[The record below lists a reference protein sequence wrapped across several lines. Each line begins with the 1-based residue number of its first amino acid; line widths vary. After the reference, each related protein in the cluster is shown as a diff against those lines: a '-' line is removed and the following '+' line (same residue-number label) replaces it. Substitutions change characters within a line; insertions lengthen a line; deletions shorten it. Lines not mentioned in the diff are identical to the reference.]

1 MNTTLHPRSVV
12 LTAKLH
18 TYWRLTKSPQTAL
31 LLLTGIAGY
40 MSARC
45 PVVAW
50 QTLMVLV
57 GSLYLAI
64 AGSTVLNMVYDRDI
78 DRRMQRTCQR
88 PLPAGLVSVREAVI
102 LGFVMVTVGLATAF
116 ALSPLFGLVV
126 AVGAFIDVV
135 VYTIWLKRRTPWAI
149 VWGGI
154 AGGMPIL
161 AGRAL
166 GLGAIDWVGIMLSV
180 SVLLWIPIHIMT
192 FSMRHHEDYQR
203 AGIPTFPSRYGFRAT
218 GIAIALSSVLAAAA
232 MTTALI
238 GMGMAWGYLRVLA
251 VLGIGLVLLAA
262 GCVARPSDRSNFGL
276 FKYASVFMLSAM
288 ALVVVETLR

>member
-1 MNTTLHPRSVV
+1 LNTTLHPRSVV
-12 LTAKLH
+12 LMAKLN

-50 QTLMVLV
+50 QTLMALV

-78 DRRMQRTCQR
+78 DRRMQRTCRR

-102 LGFVMVTVGLATAF
+102 LGFVMVTVGLAVAF

-161 AGRAL
+161 AGRTL
-166 GLGAIDWVGIMLSV
+166 GLGAYDWVGMMLCV
-180 SVLLWIPIHIMT
+180 SVLMWIPIHIMT
-192 FSMRHHEDYQR
+192 FNIRHQEDYRQ
-203 AGIPTFPSRYGFRAT
+203 AGIPTFPSHYGIRTT

-238 GMGMAWGYLRVLA
+238 GMGMAWGYLRVLI
-251 VLGIGLVLLAA
+251 VLGLGLVLLAA
-262 GCVARPSDRSNFGL
+262 ASVARPSDRSNFGL

-288 ALVVVETLR
+288 ALVVIETLP